1 MTNSQPLGKDRRLG
15 KGLAALLGT
24 PLDDEMTS
32 PQRATAALQQA
43 ASQQAPRPVAP
54 TPARPAAQDPTP
66 SDPTQSDSGATDRA
80 TTAHATTDQPGTNK
94 PTATAPTASPT
105 VPSSVPSSVSAPTGD
120 EPATSGKC
128 PATIVEIAVDQI
140 DPNPFQPRRDFNP
153 AEIASL
159 AESLKRHEQLQPVL
173 VRRVGRR
180 YQLISGER
188 RLRATMH
195 AGRPTVRA
203 EIRDADDRLVAE
215 LAIVENMQRKD
226 LNPVEK
232 ALSFKRYIDE
242 HQCKQEILA
251 QRLGL
256 DRSTVANLMR
266 LLELPQAILDAIHE
280 GTLTA
285 GHARALLPIGEEDE
299 QLALAKRIQAEGWSV
314 RMVEAHVTELLRDED
329 AAGTDA
335 PDPGGK
341 RTKRTVTPH
350 IESLQN
356 DLRHQLGT
364 KVEIRQTSQGKGK
377 ITIHFTSADEFER
390 LQGILSDQSIP
401 RLRMAG

>member
-1 MTNSQPLGKDRRLG
+1 VTNSQPLGKDRRLG

-43 ASQQAPRPVAP
+43 ASQQSPRPVAQAP
-54 TPARPAAQDPTP
+54 TRPAQDPTP
-66 SDPTQSDSGATDRA
+66 SDPAATDQSATDQSATDRA
-80 TTAHATTDQPGTNK
+80 TTDRANATK
-94 PTATAPTASPT
+94 PTAPAPTATPT
-105 VPSSVPSSVSAPTGD
+105 ATSTISAPTTD
-120 EPATSGKC
+120 ELAASGKC
-128 PATIVEIAVDQI
+128 PATIIEIPVDQI

-329 AAGTDA
+329 ADDTDA
-335 PDPGGK
+335 PGPGGK
-341 RTKRTVTPH
+341 RNKRTVTPH

-356 DLRHQLGT
+356 DLRYQLGT

-401 RLRMAG
+401 RLRVAG

>member
-1 MTNSQPLGKDRRLG
+1 
-15 KGLAALLGT
+15 
-24 PLDDEMTS
+24 MTS

-43 ASQQAPRPVAP
+43 ASQQAPRPVTQAP
-54 TPARPAAQDPTP
+54 TRPAQDPTP
-66 SDPTQSDSGATDRA
+66 SAPAATDRDA
-80 TTAHATTDQPGTNK
+80 TAHATTDQPGTTK
-94 PTATAPTASPT
+94 PTAPSPTASPT
-105 VPSSVPSSVSAPTGD
+105 VPSAISAPTGD

-329 AAGTDA
+329 ADDTDA
-335 PDPGGK
+335 PGPGGK
-341 RTKRTVTPH
+341 RNKRTVTPH